1 MAKFFFQPTS
11 ILEENYATIFL
22 QFPLHWL
29 QISRM
34 PTPFQSVEFFL
45 DQKSIRE
52 MINQFQIKHVASFT
66 KLNLAETF
74 DGYWQVYIQI
84 YSQNELWNVR
94 TFLREL
100 ELDL

>member
-1 MAKFFFQPTS
+1 
-11 ILEENYATIFL
+11 
-22 QFPLHWL
+22 
-29 QISRM
+29 M

-52 MINQFQIKHVASFT
+52 INQFQIKHVASFT
-66 KLNLAETF
+66 KLNLETF